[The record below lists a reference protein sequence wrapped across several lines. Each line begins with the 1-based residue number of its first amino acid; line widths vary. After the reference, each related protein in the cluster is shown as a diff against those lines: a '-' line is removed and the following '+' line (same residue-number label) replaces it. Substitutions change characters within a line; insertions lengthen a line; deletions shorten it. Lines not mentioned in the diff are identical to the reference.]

1 MRPSTAER
9 RGGRHG
15 SDLEMKTSTSASPE
29 EWTDSPRD
37 HGWKS
42 RRLNTIASRAMMV
55 LMGLFLIGILPG
67 LRSQGTWSSKPY
79 RKEIAGRNGRED
91 SEDPISVDGVE
102 TPKESS
108 TRPVNAEEDKDLF
121 SVDGGPQGVKA
132 HLLASTSRE
141 ADKDLIHV
149 DGGSEGAKERSPAS
163 SSGEVDKDLFSVDGG
178 LVGAKERPTMSG
190 SGEADKD
197 LIHVDGGLDG
207 GEEYVER
214 LPPFTNGEAD
224 KDFFSVDGGLTG
236 AKEHPTTTLA
246 SGEANKDLF
255 TVEGGRPGAKERPTG
270 RTERET
276 EKDLISV
283 DGGREGAKERPVT
296 SMSREADKDFIRV
309 DAGVEGAKDS
319 FSAGGDLEGAKELP
333 TRPPPAV
340 VPPIPTAQPHA
351 VEASVAE
358 SGDAA
363 STTALVMVK
372 QAVEGGAE
380 IRFEAAPLNA
390 EKASDVRVES
400 GDVSS
405 KDENLPSASFAAVQ
419 VPQKVSDVRME
430 SEDVA
435 STTAALVTTAKEAV
449 ERGAEVRVEAASSK
463 DENPPS
469 TSPAAA
475 QVPQQASDVHVE
487 AGDAASTTAALVTT
501 AKEAVERGAE
511 VRVEAVSSKD
521 ENPPSASFAAVQVP
535 QQASDVHVESGDA
548 AFTTALAVAAKK
560 AVEAGAEVTVETAA
574 LDNHLSSSVAPLQ
587 EGTFLH
593 KVETAMVNAEEGF
606 LHVGHAAEIG
616 ARAIKQVAE
625 GTAEAGEVIVT
636 AAKEVAG
643 EVIARAAETGES
655 LSSEVVSIKQSLPA
669 S

>member
-190 SGEADKD
+190 SG
-197 LIHVDGGLDG
+197 
-207 GEEYVER
+207 
-214 LPPFTNGEAD
+214 
-224 KDFFSVDGGLTG
+224 
-236 AKEHPTTTLA
+236 
-246 SGEANKDLF
+246 
-255 TVEGGRPGAKERPTG
+255 
-270 RTERET
+270 
-276 EKDLISV
+276 
-283 DGGREGAKERPVT
+283 
-296 SMSREADKDFIRV
+296 EADKDFIRV

>member
-190 SGEADKD
+190 SGEAD
-197 LIHVDGGLDG
+197 
-207 GEEYVER
+207 
-214 LPPFTNGEAD
+214 
-224 KDFFSVDGGLTG
+224 
-236 AKEHPTTTLA
+236 
-246 SGEANKDLF
+246 
-255 TVEGGRPGAKERPTG
+255 
-270 RTERET
+270 
-276 EKDLISV
+276 KDLISV

-475 QVPQQASDVHVE
+475 QAPQQAPDVHVE

-548 AFTTALAVAAKK
+548 ASTTALAVAAKK

>member
-197 LIHVDGGLDG
+197 LI
-207 GEEYVER
+207 
-214 LPPFTNGEAD
+214 
-224 KDFFSVDGGLTG
+224 
-236 AKEHPTTTLA
+236 
-246 SGEANKDLF
+246 
-255 TVEGGRPGAKERPTG
+255 
-270 RTERET
+270 
-276 EKDLISV
+276 SV

-358 SGDAA
+358 SGDAQEESKLMKRRDDRIVA
-363 STTALVMVK
+363 H

-475 QVPQQASDVHVE
+475 QAPQQAPDVHVE

-548 AFTTALAVAAKK
+548 ASTTALAVAAKK

>member
-197 LIHVDGGLDG
+197 
-207 GEEYVER
+207 
-214 LPPFTNGEAD
+214 
-224 KDFFSVDGGLTG
+224 
-236 AKEHPTTTLA
+236 
-246 SGEANKDLF
+246 
-255 TVEGGRPGAKERPTG
+255 
-270 RTERET
+270 
-276 EKDLISV
+276 
-283 DGGREGAKERPVT
+283 
-296 SMSREADKDFIRV
+296 FIRV

-475 QVPQQASDVHVE
+475 QVPQQAPDVHVE

-501 AKEAVERGAE
+501 AKEARPRSAPRFLWAKQAVERGAE